1 VLAKVVILV
10 MSGRIRLEIVCT
22 LIEYISAGHLSQQGV
37 PPHVLGTTTVCMS
50 DVGVLD
56 FSRLLARL
64 NLSGPGS
71 GNLVGKAQVTL
82 FCLTQLAD

>member
-1 VLAKVVILV
+1 
-10 MSGRIRLEIVCT
+10 
-22 LIEYISAGHLSQQGV
+22 
-37 PPHVLGTTTVCMS
+37 MS

-82 FCLTQLAD
+82 SQTHQDRPSFGSLQLLPSPLPQYGTLPPGSCRPGTSGSGKQRTPACRPGTLS